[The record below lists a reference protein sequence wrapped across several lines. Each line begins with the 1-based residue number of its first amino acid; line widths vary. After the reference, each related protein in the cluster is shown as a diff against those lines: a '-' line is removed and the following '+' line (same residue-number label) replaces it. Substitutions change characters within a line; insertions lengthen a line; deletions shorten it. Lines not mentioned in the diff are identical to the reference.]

1 MSLQT
6 ATVGVAPELEI
17 TESPS
22 KYAHIVLRA
31 IAFIVDELVLVPF
44 ALLGYVLISRGEPG
58 YIAGGVSVFAYGQAM
73 AFYNRCI
80 LMGVTG
86 QSWGKMLTGTRL
98 ISTRTGEPL
107 GVGRTIIRDMCHA
120 VDFVLVIGAF
130 FPIFDRRRQSLADKI
145 AGSVVVNVKRATG
158 RTRSSRPQ

>member
-1 MSLQT
+1 MDLQD
-6 ATVGVAPELEI
+6 ATVGVMAPALES
-17 TESPS
+17 ES

-31 IAFIVDELVLVPF
+31 IAFVLDELVLVPF
-44 ALLGYVLISRGEPG
+44 AALGYALISQGTTNF
-58 YIAGGVSVFAYGQAM
+58 ITGGVSVFAYGQAM

-80 LMGVTG
+80 RMGVTG

-98 ISTRTGEPL
+98 VSERTGEPL

-120 VDFVLVIGAF
+120 ADFVLVIGAF

-145 AGSVVVNVKRATG
+145 AGSVVVNVRRAHAAA
-158 RTRSSRPQ
+158 RADLPR